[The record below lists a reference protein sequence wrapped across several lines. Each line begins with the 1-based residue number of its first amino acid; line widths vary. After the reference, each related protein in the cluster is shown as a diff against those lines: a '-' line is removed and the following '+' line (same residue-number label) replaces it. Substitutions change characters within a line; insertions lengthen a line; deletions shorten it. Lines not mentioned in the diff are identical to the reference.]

1 MSHPVRAAIEA
12 HDVDAVAA
20 LLSEDVVF
28 RSPAVYRPYQ
38 GREVVVALL
47 GVVSQVFE
55 NFRYVNEWRDG
66 RTTILCFEANVGD
79 RELQGIDILEDGADG
94 LVQSFTVMI
103 RPLSGLQALA
113 AAVTARVQTGAQV
126 EAS

>member
-12 HDVDAVAA
+12 HDVGTVAA

-28 RSPAVYRPYQ
+28 KSPAVYRPYQ

-47 GVVSQVFE
+47 TVVAEVFE

-66 RTTILCFEANVGD
+66 ATTILSFAATVGD
-79 RELQGIDILEDGADG
+79 RELEGIDILEDGADG
-94 LVQSFTVMI
+94 LVQSFTVLV

-113 AAVTARVQTGAQV
+113 AAVTARVQSGAQV

>member
-12 HDVDAVAA
+12 HDVEAVAA

-47 GVVSQVFE
+47 GVVAQVFE

-66 RTTILCFEANVGD
+66 NTTILSFEANVGD
-79 RELQGIDILEDGADG
+79 RELQGIDILEEGADG
-94 LVQSFTVMI
+94 LVESFTVMV
-103 RPLSGLQALA
+103 RPMSGLQALA
-113 AAVTARVQTGAQV
+113 AAVTARVQTGAQA

>member
-12 HDVDAVAA
+12 HDVEAVAA
-20 LLSEDVVF
+20 LLSEGVVF

-47 GVVSQVFE
+47 AVVAQVFE

-66 RTTILCFEANVGD
+66 NTTILCFEANVGD
-79 RELQGIDILEDGADG
+79 RELQGIDILEEGAGG
-94 LVQSFTVMI
+94 LVESFTVLV

-113 AAVTARVQTGAQV
+113 AAVTARVQTGAQA

>member
-12 HDVDAVAA
+12 HDVEAVAA

-47 GVVSQVFE
+47 GVVAQVFE

-66 RTTILCFEANVGD
+66 NTTILSFEANVGD
-79 RELQGIDILEDGADG
+79 RELQGVDILEEGADG
-94 LVQSFTVMI
+94 LVESFTVMV

-113 AAVTARVQTGAQV
+113 AAVTARVQTGAQA

>member
-1 MSHPVRAAIEA
+1 MSHRVRAAIEA
-12 HDVDAVAA
+12 HDIEAVAA
-20 LLSEDVVF
+20 LLAEDVVF
-28 RSPAVYRPYQ
+28 KSPAVYRPYQ

-47 GVVSQVFE
+47 SVVAEVFE

-66 RTTILCFEANVGD
+66 STTILCFEASVGD
-79 RELQGIDILEDGADG
+79 RELEGIDILEDGTDG
-94 LVQSFTVMI
+94 LVQSFTVLV

-113 AAVTARVQTGAQV
+113 AAVTAHVQSGAQV

>member
-12 HDVDAVAA
+12 HDVDAVAT

-28 RSPAVYRPYQ
+28 KSPAVYRPYQ
-38 GREVVVALL
+38 GRDVVVALL

-66 RTTILCFEANVGD
+66 KTTILRFEANVGD

-94 LVQSFTVMI
+94 LVESFTVMI

-113 AAVTARVQTGAQV
+113 AAVTAHIQTGAQV